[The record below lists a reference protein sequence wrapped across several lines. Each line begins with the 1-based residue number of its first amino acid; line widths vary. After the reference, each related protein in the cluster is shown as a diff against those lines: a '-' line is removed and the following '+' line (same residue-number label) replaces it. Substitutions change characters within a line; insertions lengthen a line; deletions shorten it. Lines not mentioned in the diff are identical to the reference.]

1 MISLG
6 GVAKTGSLVE
16 VAPGFRPFAYVEMRT
31 RRRGAQAARRP
42 PLNTWLVSWW
52 LPAAIRS
59 VKASA
64 FAEGSVPAWLPALRG
79 VPLLGRALDGG
90 AAAITE
96 RRFFVNRYGPATP
109 GRPRLSFTYYEL
121 VDFAAFPGAVAALLA
136 LARDFRARTGW
147 APGAL
152 AVYFVR
158 RGGNKET
165 SNYAGPKGI
174 SCTLD
179 PVTVRGT
186 EVFGFFFSRS
196 LSFLSFFFSFFQ
208 RLASF
213 FFPSS
218 KGSPLCSLETPSP
231 SLHPLLLLSL
241 SLSLQGAPG
250 DPRFRQ
256 FLAESDALIQSLGG
270 RLSPSQSLPSA
281 LDGGNRDAAAD
292 FGGLDQSLVSG
303 AGGDRF
309 ATPYL
314 RRVFAADARAQELKK
329 AGMWEAAVG
338 AQRG

>member
-1 MISLG
+1 
-6 GVAKTGSLVE
+6 
-16 VAPGFRPFAYVEMRT
+16 MRWARFCFSET
-31 RRRGAQAARRP
+31 TFFDEKNQKLRRGAEYEREGGRLDETKKKKKHLLFDLFPPTFQRCSRATARPRPRPASGTASRTAAP
-42 PLNTWLVSWW
+42 
-52 LPAAIRS
+52 RS
-59 VKASA
+59 
-64 FAEGSVPAWLPALRG
+64 E
-79 VPLLGRALDGG
+79 
-90 AAAITE
+90 
-96 RRFFVNRYGPATP
+96 YGPATP

-158 RGGNKET
+158 RGGNKEA

-196 LSFLSFFFSFFQ
+196 LSFLSFFLSFFQ